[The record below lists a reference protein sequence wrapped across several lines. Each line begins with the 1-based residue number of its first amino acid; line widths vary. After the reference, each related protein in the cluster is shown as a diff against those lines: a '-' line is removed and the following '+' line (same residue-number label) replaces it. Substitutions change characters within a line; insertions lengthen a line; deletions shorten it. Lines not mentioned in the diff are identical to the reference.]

1 MKTERKKQFRKFIDK
16 YGILMGLIILIAIMA
31 FASPVFFTANNL
43 LNILKQVSVIGIVS
57 MGMTL
62 IIISGGIDLS
72 VGSILALSAVVSSL
86 YAQGDMPVLYPVI
99 LGILVGASIGAIN
112 GIITAKGRIAPFI
125 VTLGMMTAARG
136 LALILS
142 NGMPVAGVSETFIT
156 LGRGEILGL
165 PVPILIFLIVF
176 LITSVVLKKTKFG
189 RHVYAIGGNE
199 QAALVSGINI
209 NRTKIM
215 VYIYGGI
222 LTGLAGVLLAA
233 RVGAGQP
240 NAAVGYELDAIAAVV
255 IGGVSFSGGI
265 GTAGGTLLG
274 VLIIGVINNSLDL
287 LNVQSYYQQ
296 IIKGFIIVA
305 AVLLDRKRV
314 Q

>member
-1 MKTERKKQFRKFIDK
+1 MKTENYAQIRRFIDK
-16 YGILMGLIILIAIMA
+16 YGILMGLVILVVIMS
-31 FASPVFFTANNL
+31 FASPVFLTTNNL

-112 GIITAKGRIAPFI
+112 GFITAKGRIAPFI

-142 NGMPVAGVSETFIT
+142 NGMPVAGLSQTFIW
-156 LGRGEILGL
+156 LGRGEILWI
-165 PVPILIFLIVF
+165 PIPILVFLVVF
-176 LITSVVLKKTKFG
+176 LITTVVLKKTKFG

-209 NRTKIM
+209 NKTKIM

-222 LTGLAGVLLAA
+222 LTGMAGVLLAA

-296 IIKGFIIVA
+296 IIKGIIIVA